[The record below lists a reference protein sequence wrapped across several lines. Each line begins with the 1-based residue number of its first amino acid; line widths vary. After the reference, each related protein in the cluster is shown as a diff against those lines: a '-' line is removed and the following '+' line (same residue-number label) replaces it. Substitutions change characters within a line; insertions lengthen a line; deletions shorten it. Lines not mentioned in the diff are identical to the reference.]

1 MKNLKQRQPSLQ
13 LIGKGGK
20 LSVFIENS
28 AELLIKML
36 AYLNVQ
42 TFK

>member
-13 LIGKGGK
+13 LIGKEEK